1 MLNVNDIKWTEDL
14 IRGSVNVEFSSQEA
28 FKAPVYNCW
37 SMPMFIV
44 ILNYNSEEH
53 FCFQANWFFFSNIK
67 KKKSLGIEV
76 AWIF

>member
-1 MLNVNDIKWTEDL
+1 
-14 IRGSVNVEFSSQEA
+14 
-28 FKAPVYNCW
+28 
-37 SMPMFIV
+37 MPMFIV

-76 AWIF
+76 AWVFLKLYLHNFNERQKYQV